1 MPVFVIHAMG
11 KEPRKAPFDAS
22 TVNAGRNQDNELV
35 LPGAT
40 VSRQHAVFTMG
51 TDGTWTVR
59 CASETNP
66 IVVDGKLVRADAPV
80 TDGTEILIG
89 AEFLLVFVRREGE
102 AFKYMGGR
110 SVYARSQCS
119 DCNWNGMLSALRLA
133 PICPACGSS
142 KIKRLDNYDR
152 DEAQM
157 EAMRGSTEHV
167 DVGQVRRH
175 LEQIKAAKR
184 SRLER
189 VDNEGGPR
197 KLDMSENETIHIEK
211 KGSGAM
217 KLFGMILGG
226 GLEIAWDGTAFL
238 LNSDVDFPSMK
249 VNGEKTKRARLKS
262 GDLIEVGK
270 NRFRYITE

>member
-11 KEPRKAPFDAS
+11 KEPRKAVFDGS
-22 TVNAGRNQDNELV
+22 TVHAGRNQDNELV

-40 VSRQHAVFTMG
+40 VSRRHAVFTLG
-51 TDGTWTVR
+51 GDGGWTVS

-66 IVVDGKLVRADAPV
+66 IVVDGQLVRAEAPV
-80 TDGTEILIG
+80 ADGTEILIG
-89 AEFLLVFVRREGE
+89 AEFLVVFVRREGE
-102 AFKYMGGR
+102 AFKFMGGR
-110 SVYARSQCS
+110 SVYARSQCD
-119 DCNWNGMLSALRLA
+119 DCGWSGMLSALRMA

-142 KIKRLDNYDR
+142 KVKRRDKYDR
-152 DEAQM
+152 GEAQM

-167 DVGQVRRH
+167 DVGEVRRH
-175 LEQIKAAKR
+175 LEQLKAAKR

-197 KLDMSENETIHIEK
+197 KLDLNETETVLIAK
-211 KGSGAM
+211 KGGGPM
-217 KLFGMILGG
+217 KLFGMIMGG
-226 GLEIAWDGTAFL
+226 GLEIAWDGRAFVL
-238 LNSDVDFPSMK
+238 LSDVSFPSMK
-249 VNGEKTKRARLKS
+249 VNGEKTSRVRLKS